1 MRTCLFFLLLVLIP
15 LRWLQATE
23 GRVMKVL
30 PHLIDSAGR
39 HTLSPSL
46 YERDAYQSLLQS
58 DPTRVRSLRFDVL
71 WKISNPVP
79 PKLTLRIE
87 MRGGSDA
94 KPQVI
99 NRSVKRGF
107 FGRRWSHIQLSEAD
121 YKALGK
127 LSGWRVS
134 LVTEAS
140 EVASMSSFLW

>member
-1 MRTCLFFLLLVLIP
+1 MMLIS
-15 LRWLQATE
+15 LGWLQATE
-23 GRVMKVL
+23 GRVIKVL

-46 YERDAYQSLLQS
+46 YERDAYQSLLRS

-71 WKISNPVP
+71 WKISKPVP

-87 MRGGSDA
+87 MRGGSDT

-99 NRSVKRGF
+99 DRSVKRGF
-107 FGRRWSHIQLSEAD
+107 FGRRWSHVQLSEAD

-127 LSGWRVS
+127 LAGWRVS